1 MSDFVKSLIKDIIGA
16 AILAAVVISFVR
28 PTIVKQT
35 SMQDTLNPNDYIIMY
50 RMA

>member
-1 MSDFVKSLIKDIIGA
+1 MSDFVKSLIKDIIIA

-35 SMQDTLNPNDYIIMY
+35 DRKSVV
-50 RMA
+50 